1 MQDFYYSIPTKI
13 YFGKDAVNHL
23 TDCVKECGS
32 KALLVYGKG
41 SIKKNGLYDRI
52 TGMLSD
58 AEIAYEELSGV
69 DANPRI
75 TTVRDGVEICK
86 TQGID
91 VVIPIGGG
99 STIDCAKAVAAGACY
114 DGDAWELIEDN
125 SRVKKALPII
135 AVPTMAATGSEMDYF
150 SVITNQEK
158 KLKKEIA
165 NENLYPMYAL
175 LDPQLT
181 FSVSPYQTACGTVDM
196 FSHIMEVYF
205 APIPRT
211 EIQDRIMEGL
221 MKTMVQEG
229 PKALKNPS
237 DYDARANLLWASE
250 WAINGF
256 ICSGKL
262 GPWPAHAI
270 EHQLSAWYDVTH
282 GHGLA
287 VVIPELLR
295 HILNEKSA
303 PTIATYGVNV
313 FGITMGN
320 DIVETAERAIDKT
333 EEFFKSLGLGLKLK
347 DLGITSEEHFDKMA
361 EVALTDGLDGCLVN
375 LTKEDI
381 IDIYKSC
388 E

>member
-165 NENLYPMYAL
+165 NENLYPVYAL

-205 APIPRT
+205 APIPGT

>member
-23 TDCVKECGS
+23 TDCVKECSS

-165 NENLYPMYAL
+165 NENLYPVYAL

-205 APIPRT
+205 APIPGT

>member
-165 NENLYPMYAL
+165 NENLYPVYAL

-320 DIVETAERAIDKT
+320 DIVETSERAIDKT

>member
-41 SIKKNGLYDRI
+41 SIKKNGLYDMI

-165 NENLYPMYAL
+165 NENLYPVYAL

-205 APIPRT
+205 APIPGT

-320 DIVETAERAIDKT
+320 DIVETSERAIDKT

>member
-41 SIKKNGLYDRI
+41 SIKKNGLYDII

-165 NENLYPMYAL
+165 NENLYPVYAL

-205 APIPRT
+205 APIPGT

-303 PTIATYGVNV
+303 PTIAAYGVNV

>member
-165 NENLYPMYAL
+165 NENLYPVYAL

-205 APIPRT
+205 APIPGT

-333 EEFFKSLGLGLKLK
+333 EEFFKSLGLELKLK

>member
-86 TQGID
+86 TQGSD

-205 APIPRT
+205 APIPGT

>member
-1 MQDFYYSIPTKI
+1 
-13 YFGKDAVNHL
+13 
-23 TDCVKECGS
+23 
-32 KALLVYGKG
+32 
-41 SIKKNGLYDRI
+41 
-52 TGMLSD
+52 
-58 AEIAYEELSGV
+58 
-69 DANPRI
+69 
-75 TTVRDGVEICK
+75 
-86 TQGID
+86 
-91 VVIPIGGG
+91 
-99 STIDCAKAVAAGACY
+99 
-114 DGDAWELIEDN
+114 
-125 SRVKKALPII
+125 
-135 AVPTMAATGSEMDYF
+135 
-150 SVITNQEK
+150 
-158 KLKKEIA
+158 
-165 NENLYPMYAL
+165 
-175 LDPQLT
+175 
-181 FSVSPYQTACGTVDM
+181 
-196 FSHIMEVYF
+196 
-205 APIPRT
+205 
-211 EIQDRIMEGL
+211 

-303 PTIATYGVNV
+303 PTIAAYGVNV

>member
-165 NENLYPMYAL
+165 NENLYPVYAL

-181 FSVSPYQTACGTVDM
+181 FSLSPYQTACGTVDM

-205 APIPRT
+205 APIPGT

>member
-41 SIKKNGLYDRI
+41 SIKKNGLYDII
-52 TGMLSD
+52 TGMLRD

-150 SVITNQEK
+150 SVITNQSLRK
-158 KLKKEIA
+158 K
-165 NENLYPMYAL
+165 
-175 LDPQLT
+175 
-181 FSVSPYQTACGTVDM
+181 
-196 FSHIMEVYF
+196 
-205 APIPRT
+205 
-211 EIQDRIMEGL
+211 
-221 MKTMVQEG
+221 
-229 PKALKNPS
+229 
-237 DYDARANLLWASE
+237 
-250 WAINGF
+250 
-256 ICSGKL
+256 
-262 GPWPAHAI
+262 
-270 EHQLSAWYDVTH
+270 
-282 GHGLA
+282 
-287 VVIPELLR
+287 
-295 HILNEKSA
+295 
-303 PTIATYGVNV
+303 
-313 FGITMGN
+313 
-320 DIVETAERAIDKT
+320 
-333 EEFFKSLGLGLKLK
+333 
-347 DLGITSEEHFDKMA
+347 
-361 EVALTDGLDGCLVN
+361 
-375 LTKEDI
+375 
-381 IDIYKSC
+381 
-388 E
+388 

>member
-205 APIPRT
+205 APIPGT

>member
-41 SIKKNGLYDRI
+41 SIKKNGLYDII

-165 NENLYPMYAL
+165 NENLYPVYAL

-320 DIVETAERAIDKT
+320 DIVETSERAIDKT

>member
-41 SIKKNGLYDRI
+41 SIKKNGLYDII

-135 AVPTMAATGSEMDYF
+135 AVPTIAATGSEMDYF

-165 NENLYPMYAL
+165 NENLYPVYAL

-205 APIPRT
+205 APIPGT

-303 PTIATYGVNV
+303 PTIAAYGVNV

>member
-86 TQGID
+86 TQGSD

-205 APIPRT
+205 APIPGT

-229 PKALKNPS
+229 PKALKNPR

>member
-41 SIKKNGLYDRI
+41 SIKKNGLYDII

-165 NENLYPMYAL
+165 NENLYPVYAL

-205 APIPRT
+205 APIPGT

-303 PTIATYGVNV
+303 PTIAAYGVNV

-320 DIVETAERAIDKT
+320 DIIETAERAIDKT